1 MPAKKKPL
9 ALKYVNLYPGTD
21 TDSVNSELSLSER
34 ERFDD
39 VLETI
44 LIELEDICMDEQFFS
59 ISFFRMEQI
68 DRANPDPRKDK
79 KVMEEARGMMAEIF
93 PSLESELLSFVSFYE
108 RSDSFFTMHALVGLS
123 KHVLSTQDTGSFL
136 AISFGTVLVQI
147 KRNFG
152 KYTIKPFLSK
162 KSMAIAM
169 VIFQYPY

>member
-1 MPAKKKPL
+1 MNVKISLNRFHTNKFVIE
-9 ALKYVNLYPGTD
+9 KYRPGTD

-34 ERFDD
+34 ERFDE

-147 KRNFG
+147 KRNFD
-152 KYTIKPFLSK
+152 KFMQLQLS
-162 KSMAIAM
+162 SVQASYLI
-169 VIFQYPY
+169 V